1 MSFKIGNVSIYISFT
16 FICLILFVLITA
28 ESTNIPVTLACSLL
42 HELGH
47 FFALFLSG
55 EKNFSM
61 KISFFG
67 GEICR
72 NESYK
77 TNYILEFF
85 VHIAGP
91 LVNLLLALV
100 FLLCNNISLFETNT
114 AIAVFNLLPI
124 DNLDGGKALYSLFC
138 TRRGH
143 NFAKRLIFLIS
154 LFVCI
159 PLILISFV
167 SVIENEGN
175 IQLVFVLVYI
185 LLMLILK
192 K

>member
-1 MSFKIGNVSIYISFT
+1 MNLKIGGVKIYVSFT
-16 FICLILFVLITA
+16 FISLILFVLITC
-28 ESTNIPVTLACSLL
+28 ESTNLPSALICSLL

-47 FFALFLSG
+47 FSALFLSK

-61 KISFFG
+61 RISFFG

-77 TNYILEFF
+77 TNYLFEFF

-91 LVNLLLALV
+91 AVNLLLALI
-100 FLLCNNISLFETNT
+100 FYLCNNKNLLEINI

-124 DNLDGGKALYSLFC
+124 DNLDGGKALYSLIC
-138 TRRGH
+138 LKKSH
-143 NFAKRLIFLIS
+143 SFAKKLVFTIS
-154 LFVCI
+154 LLICV
-159 PLILISFV
+159 PLILISLMSV
-167 SVIENEGN
+167 SKNNGN
-175 IQLVFVLVYI
+175 IQLVIVLIYI